1 MGKLVHIKIELTN
14 GQKYTLRNPDTLGDI
29 DSSRTALF
37 VFNNGECYHGC
48 SDGQVDED
56 GDFAIFKP
64 GLKYG
69 VGLPFNRLVGWQ
81 YERKVV

>member
-1 MGKLVHIKIELTN
+1 MGKLVHVKIKLTN
-14 GQKYTLRNPDTLGDI
+14 GQKYTLRHPDTLGDI

-37 VFNNGECYHGC
+37 VFNKLECYHGC

-64 GLKYG
+64 GLKFG
-69 VGLPFNRLVGWQ
+69 LGLPFNRLVGWQ
-81 YERKVV
+81 YERKEV